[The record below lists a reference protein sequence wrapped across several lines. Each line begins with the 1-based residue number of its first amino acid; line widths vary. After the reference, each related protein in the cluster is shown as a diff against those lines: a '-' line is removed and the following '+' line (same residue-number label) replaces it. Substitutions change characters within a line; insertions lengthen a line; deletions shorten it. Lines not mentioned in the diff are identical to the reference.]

1 MLIFRPSVSL
11 AENLSFSV
19 IGACLIDSQDYM
31 GNHEREKVVELNANM
46 PKKDMIKVDMIF
58 LNSNIDNRMT

>member
-19 IGACLIDSQDYM
+19 IETCLIDSQDYM

-58 LNSNIDNRMT
+58 LNSNIDDRMT